1 MKISLLEPLGITE
14 ERVEELAENLK
25 KEGHTFTYY
34 DKRTTDIE
42 ELKKRS
48 KGQDI
53 VMVANNPYPDEAVM
67 AADKLKMIAVAFT
80 GIDHIGL
87 KACKEKGVMVC
98 NCAGYSNQSVAE
110 LVIGMTISLYRK
122 LGQCDTAV
130 RSGATSNGLT
140 GMEIRDK
147 IVGIVGCGRI
157 GIQTAKLFHAF
168 GARVLAYARHEKEEW
183 EKEGIHASSMDELL
197 AKSDIVSIHL
207 PLNNETKGFL
217 GKDKIEKMKRGSIL
231 INCARGPIVDNGA
244 LAIALQEGKIA
255 GAAVDV
261 FDMEPPIP
269 ADCPLSH
276 APNTLL
282 TPHIAFLTQESME
295 RRAEIEFRNVYKYV
309 QGMPDNVC
317 TF

>member
-1 MKISLLEPLGITE
+1 
-14 ERVEELAENLK
+14 
-25 KEGHTFTYY
+25 
-34 DKRTTDIE
+34 
-42 ELKKRS
+42 
-48 KGQDI
+48 
-53 VMVANNPYPDEAVM
+53 MVANNPYPDEAVM

-217 GKDKIEKMKRGSIL
+217 
-231 INCARGPIVDNGA
+231 
-244 LAIALQEGKIA
+244 ALQEGKIA

-269 ADCPLSH
+269 ADYPLSH

-317 TF
+317 AF